1 MSEGI
6 IAKTR
11 AIWGKR
17 LSAADYNILVH
28 RTDLCGVVTYLKST
42 QRYGRLFANVNEGQ
56 VHRGQV
62 EQMLSKE
69 VFEVYIKLCKFMAAD
84 KNSFCYY
91 LVKEKEIKEI
101 LSAIM
106 HISVKSFDEA
116 INQLP
121 TYLMDYFS
129 FNLMALAQA
138 RTYGELLEVLAQT
151 PYYKVLKPL
160 LSGGVSETE
169 IFEQCGIALYA
180 YYYSWAFKAIGRS
193 YKGKE
198 ATQLKDLFLRQAD
211 LDNILTAY
219 RMKHYF
225 NASDEAVFKALKPF
239 HYRLTNVRLAEV
251 LRAAEPDK
259 ELVKLLE
266 KSYFKGKIQYDEDSL
281 EVAVRKYNYNRH
293 FKRQLNMCSN
303 GTMALVS
310 LMNLLEVERFNLQE
324 IIEGIRYR
332 LAPAEIE
339 KPLVM

>member
-6 IAKTR
+6 VAKTR

-17 LSAADYNILVH
+17 LSAADYNSLVH
-28 RTDLCGVVTYLKST
+28 RTDLSGVVSYLKT
-42 QRYGRLFANVNEGQ
+42 TERYGRLLANVNESQ

-62 EQMLSKE
+62 EQMLSKD

-121 TYLMDYFS
+121 TYLIGYFS
-129 FNLMALAQA
+129 FDLMALAQA
-138 RTYGELLEVLAQT
+138 KTYGELLEVLAQT

-160 LSGGVSETE
+160 LGDGVIGAES
-169 IFEQCGIALYA
+169 FEKCGIALYA
-180 YYYSWAFKAIGRS
+180 YYYGWAFKAIARS

-198 ATQLKDLFLRQAD
+198 ASQLKELFLRQAD

-225 NASDEAVFKALKPF
+225 NASEEAVFKAIKPF
-239 HYRLTNVRLAEV
+239 HYRLTNIRLAEA

-266 KSYFKGKIQYDEDSL
+266 KCYFKGKVQYDENSL

-293 FKRQLNMCSN
+293 FKRQLSMCSN